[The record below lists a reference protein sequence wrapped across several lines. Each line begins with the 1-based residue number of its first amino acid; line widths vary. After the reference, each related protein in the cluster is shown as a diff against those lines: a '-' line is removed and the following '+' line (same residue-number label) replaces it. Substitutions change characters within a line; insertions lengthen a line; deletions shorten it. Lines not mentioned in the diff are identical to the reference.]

1 VADDV
6 HIDGSMGEGGGQ
18 VLRSSL
24 ALAIATGR
32 AVSLTNIRAGRKKP
46 GLQPQHLAS
55 VRAAAAVC
63 SAHVEGAAVGARA
76 IRFSPNAVVG
86 GTHRID
92 IGTAGATSLVAHTVI
107 PALVATGTKAQLIIT
122 GGTHV
127 PMSPPFE
134 HLAFAYAPALEH
146 VGARVSVRLEAHG
159 FLPEGGGRIVVDVDP
174 PAVGAPTRLEV
185 LARGAIRAQRL
196 IVVAGSRIPTHVA
209 DREVGVLRKGL
220 ARVDAVEHVNP
231 PRAGNAVAFL
241 VDGAHITDVFSAVGA
256 RGVPAEL
263 VAGDVVD
270 EVRAFLAADVPVG
283 EHLADQ
289 LLLPMALLQGGAFI
303 TLPPTL
309 HTTTNAEVIKRFL
322 DVDITFTPVGTS
334 GEASRVRV
342 DVVVRR
348 T

>member
-1 VADDV
+1 
-6 HIDGSMGEGGGQ
+6 MGEGGGQ

-32 AVSLTNIRAGRKKP
+32 AVSFTNIRAGRKKP
-46 GLQPQHLAS
+46 GLQAQHLAS
-55 VRAAAAVC
+55 VRAAASIC

-76 IRFSPNAVVG
+76 LRFTPNAVVG

-107 PALVATGTKAQLIIT
+107 PALIATRTRATLMIT

-134 HLAFAYAPALEH
+134 HLALAYAPALAH
-146 VGARVSVRLEAHG
+146 VGARVTARLEAHG
-159 FLPEGGGRIVVDVDP
+159 FYPEGGGRIVVDVDIDVD
-174 PAVGAPTRLEV
+174 ASPTRLEI
-185 LARGAIRAQRL
+185 LARGPIRVQRL
-196 IVVAGSRIPTHVA
+196 VVVAGTRIPAHVA
-209 DREVGVLRKGL
+209 DREAGVVKKGL

-231 PRAGNAVAFL
+231 PRAGNAVAFI
-241 VDGAHITDVFSAVGA
+241 VDGTHVTDVFSAVGA

-270 EVRAFLAADVPVG
+270 EVRKFLDAGVPVG

-289 LLLPMALLQGGAFI
+289 LLLPMALACGGSFV
-303 TLPPTL
+303 TLAPTL
-309 HTTTNAEVIKRFL
+309 HATTNAEVIKRFV
-322 DVDITFTPVGTS
+322 DVDITFTPVEGS
-334 GEASRVRV
+334 AVRV
-342 DVVVRR
+342 DVTRR
-348 T
+348 